1 MTRAVADAR
10 MTYQYNFLDNLA
22 TKTKSNA
29 KGDVAPVTTTEA
41 TAGAESSMSVIT
53 HSGKCRRRTRSAA
66 KRLGTDPSSENSP
79 TIVRPFRAAY
89 ARAVSRCA
97 SIRDPKLPAPR

>member
-29 KGDVAPVTTTEA
+29 KGDVAPRDDYR
-41 TAGAESSMSVIT
+41 GNR
-53 HSGKCRRRTRSAA
+53 G
-66 KRLGTDPSSENSP
+66 
-79 TIVRPFRAAY
+79 
-89 ARAVSRCA
+89 SRIEHVCDHA
-97 SIRDPKLPAPR
+97 QRQVPPAHPVGR

>member
-41 TAGAESSMSVIT
+41 TAGAESSMSDHTQRQV
-53 HSGKCRRRTRSAA
+53 
-66 KRLGTDPSSENSP
+66 P
-79 TIVRPFRAAY
+79 
-89 ARAVSRCA
+89 
-97 SIRDPKLPAPR
+97 PAHPVGR